1 MSETQITWWAAVKEL
16 PDTHRFVAH
25 EPETP
30 RYARARQKLR
40 YLLRHGKYLGCNEDR
55 LADARV
61 EIAVWA
67 PPDSGTKAGYCC
79 CFRLF
84 VDDGIA
90 TGAVLFCLYDGTDAS
105 PAIVSVEQARAFAR
119 SNGFSEEAEHG
130 IAD

>member
-1 MSETQITWWAAVKEL
+1 MSEIDITWWDAVQQL
-16 PDTHRFVAH
+16 PATHRFVAH

-40 YLLRHGKYLGCNEDR
+40 YALRRGKYLGCNEDR
-55 LADARV
+55 LPNGRV

-67 PPDSGTKAGYCC
+67 PPDGRNVGYYC

-90 TGAVLFCLYDGTDAS
+90 TGAVLFCFYDGTEAS
-105 PAIVSVEQARAFAR
+105 PAIVSVEQARVFAR
-119 SNGFSEEAEHG
+119 DNGFSEEADCG